1 MDMDTT
7 QVSLKV
13 SSISLTCYAT
23 IWLLTTY
30 LQNEDSEASSVNE
43 VTYQVIIAIVQAAI
57 CGIIAYQ
64 MCANHFL
71 SLCNKVTVTT
81 LVIFELVVFA
91 SGVGLFVRFTNNST
105 G

>member
-7 QVSLKV
+7 QDSLKV
-13 SSISLTCYAT
+13 STILLTCYTT
-23 IWLLTTY
+23 ILVF
-30 LQNEDSEASSVNE
+30 LQNDNGEASSDNE
-43 VTYQVIIAIVQAAI
+43 VTYQVIIAIVQSAI

-71 SLCNKVTVTT
+71 SLCNKVIVTT
-81 LVIFELVVFA
+81 LVIFELVIFA
-91 SGVGLFVRFTNNST
+91 SGVGLFVSFTKK